1 MIKRAMILAAGFG
14 KRVQPLTLEK
24 PKPLLSIGK
33 ETLLSNTLK
42 VLHNYGINE
51 VIINIH
57 YLGEQII
64 EYISKNKFDLNIK
77 LINEKDKILDT
88 GGGVLNAI
96 KYFSNKPFF
105 IINPDTIWNQYYIK
119 ELIMMEKLFLKNEKN
134 QCLLL
139 LVNKNK
145 SFDTS
150 FEGDFGLKDNLV
162 KNKNKNNNQ
171 YIYTGIQIV
180 KPEIFLEIKE
190 KVFPIK
196 KVWNKLILNKKLL
209 GLESNINFLH
219 VSTLDIYK
227 DLSKKFFRH

>member
-1 MIKRAMILAAGFG
+1 M
-14 KRVQPLTLEK
+14 
-24 PKPLLSIGK
+24 
-33 ETLLSNTLK
+33 
-42 VLHNYGINE
+42 
-51 VIINIH
+51 
-57 YLGEQII
+57 
-64 EYISKNKFDLNIK
+64 
-77 LINEKDKILDT
+77 
-88 GGGVLNAI
+88 
-96 KYFSNKPFF
+96 
-105 IINPDTIWNQYYIK
+105 
-119 ELIMMEKLFLKNEKN
+119 
-134 QCLLL
+134 
-139 LVNKNK
+139 VNKNK

>member
-77 LINEKDKILDT
+77 LINEKEKILDT

-119 ELIMMEKLFLKNEKN
+119 ELIMMEKSFLKNEKN